1 MGNLPR
7 RSARQFAPLNHAGAP
22 PHYQGQH
29 PKGREAQRRPLK
41 STSLTPET
49 LVRPQAVTF
58 KGKTPTATEHL
69 PSTHSGL
76 RHHAPET
83 SKRALPLHTTTC
95 RRADARGSTSMRSTQ
110 SATKARLDF
119 ENEMDETE
127 EAPSIFLLWM
137 PRRRTTRLPPK
148 RQPMPKPP
156 QKPGQNTGNGPSM
169 NLQAAHQENLA
180 H

>member
-69 PSTHSGL
+69 PPPIRAFGTML
-76 RHHAPET
+76 RKQASEPY
-83 SKRALPLHTTTC
+83 RYIPLH
-95 RRADARGSTSMRSTQ
+95 A
-110 SATKARLDF
+110 
-119 ENEMDETE
+119 E
-127 EAPSIFLLWM
+127 EPM
-137 PRRRTTRLPPK
+137 QGDPPRCGPPRVLPKLVWILRTRWTRL
-148 RQPMPKPP
+148 RKPP
-156 QKPGQNTGNGPSM
+156 QSFSCGCQDDAPQGS
-169 NLQAAHQENLA
+169 HQSGSRCQS
-180 H
+180 HHKSQDRIRGTDPR